1 MTVNKDSILLRPAFE
16 EGALFLKDVIQKGLD
31 KDDKDRLRAAMTSVS
46 SYTRLKAVENNE
58 SMISLSI
65 ARDFSEN
72 KKELKVAIRHS
83 LPEFIT
89 N

>member
-31 KDDKDRLRAAMTSVS
+31 KDDKDRLRSAMTSVS